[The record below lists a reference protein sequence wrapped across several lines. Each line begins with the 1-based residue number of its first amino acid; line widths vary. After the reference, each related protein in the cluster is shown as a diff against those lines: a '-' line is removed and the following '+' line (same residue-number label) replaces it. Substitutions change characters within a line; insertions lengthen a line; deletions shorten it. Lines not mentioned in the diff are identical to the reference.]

1 MTVNDIHNA
10 LLNVHYFRASIF
22 WAIMASPPSCCGCGV
37 LGLKSGERRSVN
49 NSPVVMHVWRTCL
62 EEIGINFNDFSG
74 KELTMC
80 RKCFSAYE
88 RLHSLKKSVADKL
101 AHAMSAS
108 VPDDIASVSKRPR
121 RDAPVSASTS
131 SSPDVAVSLLLLKN
145 CSI

>member
-1 MTVNDIHNA
+1 
-10 LLNVHYFRASIF
+10 
-22 WAIMASPPSCCGCGV
+22 MASPPSCCGCGV
-37 LGLKSGERRSVN
+37 LGLRSGERRSVN

-101 AHAMSAS
+101 AHAISAL
-108 VPDDIASVSKRPR
+108 VLDDIASVCECVEEATKGCSCLCIYIFTRCCCK
-121 RDAPVSASTS
+121 STITF
-131 SSPDVAVSLLLLKN
+131 
-145 CSI
+145 CR